1 MDNIEII
8 KNRWNEILDYIVNEF
23 ELTTVSHDTWLLPM
37 IPVRCTDHRLYIQ
50 VDNAF
55 TQRYVQKQF
64 SNFFRV
70 ALKEITDLDLEP
82 RFVLENEE
90 EPESEKEEEE
100 KTPEQLI
107 SLKHMNLNP
116 KYTFDSFVSGK
127 SNELAH
133 AASLAVA
140 ENPGGDYKIL
150 YLYGGSGLGKT
161 HLMNAIAN
169 YVLKRAPN
177 TNVLYVTSETF
188 TNEFIDAI
196 RRNTT
201 QSFREKYRSQKI
213 LLIDDIQFIANK
225 DAVQEEFFHTF
236 NALYEANAQIV
247 ITSDKPPREINNL
260 EERIKSR
267 FNGGLVIDIQPPNYE
282 TRMAILRKKEEIEG
296 YSVDDEVIKYIAENV
311 KTNIRDLE
319 GALNTVVFRSRL
331 ENVPIDIDM
340 AAATLIT
347 IIPSELNSHAITIE
361 KIISV
366 VAEHFSLSNADLSSA
381 RKNKELTY
389 PRQIAMYLCRELTD
403 SSLKQIG
410 ISLGGRDHSTIIHGR
425 DKIAKDIRTDGRV
438 KSDVNILIKKLK
450 I

>member
-1 MDNIEII
+1 MNTLETVKNKWNDII
-8 KNRWNEILDYIVNEF
+8 DYIVNEYD
-23 ELTTVSHDTWLLPM
+23 LTDVSRRTWLAPM
-37 IPVRCTDHRLYIQ
+37 HPVRCTDKKLYIQ
-50 VDNAF
+50 VENAF
-55 TQRYVQKQF
+55 TQSYVRKKF
-64 SNFFRV
+64 TNLLKV
-70 ALKEITDLDLEP
+70 ALAETADISLDP
-82 RFVLENEE
+82 CFVLENEE
-90 EPESEKEEEE
+90 EPESETEPADI
-100 KTPEQLI
+100 TPERLV
-107 SLKHMNLNP
+107 SLKRINLNP

-150 YLYGGSGLGKT
+150 YLYGGVGLGKT

-169 YVLKRAPN
+169 YVLKRDPGA
-177 TNVLYVTSETF
+177 NVLYVTSETF

-201 QSFREKYRSQKI
+201 QSFREKYRTQKV

-236 NALYEANAQIV
+236 NALYEADAQIV
-247 ITSDKPPREINNL
+247 ISSDKPPREINNL

-267 FNGGLVIDIQPPNYE
+267 FTGGLVVDIQPPNFE

-296 YSVDDEVIKYIAENV
+296 YSVDDEVIKYIADNI
-311 KTNIRDLE
+311 KTNIRELE
-319 GALNTVVFRSRL
+319 GALNKVVFRSRL
-331 ENVPIDIDM
+331 ENIPIDIEM
-340 AAATLIT
+340 AVETLKDIIAPDEGSRKIT
-347 IIPSELNSHAITIE
+347 TE
-361 KIISV
+361 KVIAV
-366 VAEHFSLSNADLSSA
+366 VAEHFSLSPADLSSI

-389 PRQIAMYLCRELTD
+389 PRQIAMYLARELTD

-410 ISLGGRDHSTIIHGR
+410 SALGGRDHSTIIHGR
-425 DKIAKDIRTDGRV
+425 DKIEKDMQTESKV
-438 KSDVNILIKKLK
+438 KSDVDILKKKLR